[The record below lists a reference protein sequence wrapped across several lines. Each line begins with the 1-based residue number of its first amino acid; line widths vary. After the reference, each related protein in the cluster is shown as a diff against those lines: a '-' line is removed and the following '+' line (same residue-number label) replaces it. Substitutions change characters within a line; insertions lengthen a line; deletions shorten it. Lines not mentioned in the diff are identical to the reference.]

1 MDAPFVGRGREV
13 AQLRAAVVS
22 AANGAG
28 RMILLSG
35 PAGIGKSRLTKAL
48 VEIAA
53 EYRVPVA
60 RGYAVDDA
68 GMPALWPWNRL
79 ARDVG
84 TIGPLLSS
92 DPSSGDAPA
101 SESTRF
107 RTFTAIADA
116 LHDAAASTG
125 LVVVLE
131 DLHWADRTS
140 LLLLRH
146 IATDV
151 HTTRLLIV
159 ATSRDPAEGP
169 FADVLP
175 ELLRAQDAQ
184 SIRLSGLTAADIA
197 HWLRQVQP
205 RTTGA
210 VATRLRDYTDGN
222 PLFVRLLVD
231 SMSADDIVV
240 DPAANPEVR
249 RLAVAQLARL
259 DRQTRDV
266 LDAASV
272 TGERIDPLLLSS
284 ILSRSE
290 DEVARDLDTA
300 AGAGVVESGDG
311 QFTFT
316 HALIRD
322 AVYAELAPSTRMLL
336 HRRTAQALSQGPA
349 ADSNAGPVAAHWQ
362 RASGEDSAAQCLH
375 WARRAAE
382 SAMSTVAYA
391 EAIRFLDLAIEAA
404 GAGAPPALLAELNLQ
419 LAIAEFA
426 GGRIGESI
434 EQCVRAADYAE
445 QADRPDLIGAAALV
459 VHGVSSKPI
468 LETVERLCVAALRT
482 LPADATTLRSRLFAQ
497 RSLAASEDENP
508 SAAMELSATALELA
522 EQSGDP
528 DAVLDGLHA
537 RHVALSA
544 PQFVEQRRE
553 LCARAIEIDW
563 TARQPLA
570 ALWGHVWNID
580 AGLQLGD
587 LGLVDRSLAMI
598 EQVAT
603 TRKLPLAWWH
613 LHRCRAT
620 RAALVGDYVAA
631 QNHTESARKS
641 AEAMGDSSL
650 VGLYH
655 AFQTQIVIIR
665 GVVPDFDSQMAMLQA
680 APQIGLVRIFVPIN
694 LALAGDI
701 DGARA
706 AFEEFRTVPDTLEVG
721 PRWAAMLFH
730 VAIAADLLADAE
742 VAEKV
747 FAKVRDLHCYYSC
760 DGGGALFCSGSM
772 ARVIGDMART
782 CGRLD
787 DAVDE
792 YRRAIDMDARIG
804 ARPYL
809 ALSRLGLARTLM
821 QRGRAEDYD
830 ETRGLLDLA
839 AREFR
844 RLDLPGPLQRT
855 DALKAQLAHAAKA
868 ANPLSDRESEVA
880 QLIAAAMSNREIA
893 KKLVLSERTVET
905 HVRSILAKL
914 GYSNRTEIAAWAL
927 RGQTSKPT
935 GVV

>member
-1 MDAPFVGRGREV
+1 MDAPFVGRSREV

-68 GMPALWPWNRL
+68 GMPACWPWTRL

-84 TIGPLLSS
+84 TIAPYLSEDLSGSNAPL
-92 DPSSGDAPA
+92 
-101 SESTRF
+101 SEATRF
-107 RTFTAIADA
+107 QSFTAIADA
-116 LHDAAASTG
+116 LRDAAAATG

-151 HTTRLLIV
+151 HATRLLIV
-159 ATSRDPAEGP
+159 ATFRDPADGT

-210 VATRLRDYTDGN
+210 VATSLRDYTDGN

-231 SMSADDIVV
+231 SMSDDEFVV

-311 QFTFT
+311 QFTFA

-336 HRRTAQALSQGPA
+336 HRKAALALSQGPV
-349 ADSNAGPVAAHWQ
+349 ADSTAGPVAAHWQ
-362 RASGEDSAAQCLH
+362 RASGEDSAAQCMQ

-404 GAGAPPALLAELNLQ
+404 GTGAPPALLAELNLQ

-426 GGRIGESI
+426 GGRIGASI

-522 EQSGDP
+522 DHSGDP
-528 DAVLDGLHA
+528 DAILDGLHA

-665 GVVPDFDSQMAMLQA
+665 GVVTDFDSQMAMLQA

-730 VAIAADLLADAE
+730 IAIAADLLADAE

-747 FAKVRDLHCYYSC
+747 FTKVRDLHCYYSC

-809 ALSRLGLARTLM
+809 ALSRLGLARTLV
-821 QRGRAEDYD
+821 QRGRAADNAEVR
-830 ETRGLLDLA
+830 ELLDLA

-844 RLDLPGPLQRT
+844 RLDLPGPLQRA
-855 DALKAQLAHAAKA
+855 DALKAQVAHAAKA
-868 ANPLSDRESEVA
+868 ANPLSDRESQVA

-893 KKLVLSERTVET
+893 TKLVLSERTVET

-914 GYSNRTEIAAWAL
+914 GYSNRTEIAAWSL
-927 RGQTSKPT
+927 RGQTSNPADM
-935 GVV
+935 V